1 MYKIYLFYN
10 VSSVN
15 SVVYLVLDYP
25 MILSN
30 GRTKK
35 KKSPKKLTFDHRY
48 PETSD

>member
-35 KKSPKKLTFDHRY
+35 KKKPKKIDL
-48 PETSD
+48 